1 MCSNKLALVG
11 ICENEY
17 CRIGEGDL
25 LQIAAIHSAT
35 ETVYRG
41 AFSGYLV
48 TTEAEAAEIEGM
60 NHRMTYDEL
69 WNETADVA
77 YPRHAFSISLADF
90 AKWPTLR
97 PYMHAW
103 ATVMFI

>member
-1 MCSNKLALVG
+1 MCSNKLALVA
-11 ICENEY
+11 ICENEFF
-17 CRIGEGDL
+17 RIGDGNL
-25 LQIAAIHSAT
+25 LQIAAIHKDT
-35 ETVYRG
+35 EIVYRG

-60 NHRMTYDEL
+60 NYRMTYDEL